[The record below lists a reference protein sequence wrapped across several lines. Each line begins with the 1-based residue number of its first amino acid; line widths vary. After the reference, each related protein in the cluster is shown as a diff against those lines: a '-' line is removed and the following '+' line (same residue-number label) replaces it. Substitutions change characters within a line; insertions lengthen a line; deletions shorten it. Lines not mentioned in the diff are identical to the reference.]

1 MPSKPP
7 SKAQLRE
14 MLEAEL
20 ARLRGALEAA
30 DGLRDKVN
38 LTEEEE
44 ALFAQIKA
52 QAERLEREVR
62 EAMTDH

>member
-7 SKAQLRE
+7 SKAQLRQ

>member
-52 QAERLEREVR
+52 QAERLEREVK
-62 EAMTDH
+62 EAMADH

>member
-62 EAMTDH
+62 EAMADH

>member
-7 SKAQLRE
+7 SKAQLRQ

-52 QAERLEREVR
+52 QTERLEREVK
-62 EAMTDH
+62 EAMADH

>member
-1 MPSKPP
+1 MSSKPP

>member
-7 SKAQLRE
+7 SKAQLRQ

-52 QAERLEREVR
+52 QAERLEREVK
-62 EAMTDH
+62 EAMADH

>member
-1 MPSKPP
+1 MPPKPP

-30 DGLRDKVN
+30 DGLRDKVD
-38 LTEEEE
+38 LTEEDE

-52 QAERLEREVR
+52 HAKRLEREVK

>member
-7 SKAQLRE
+7 SKAQLRQ

-30 DGLRDKVN
+30 DDLRDKVN

-52 QAERLEREVR
+52 QAERLEREVK
-62 EAMTDH
+62 EAMADH

>member
-1 MPSKPP
+1 
-7 SKAQLRE
+7 

-52 QAERLEREVR
+52 QAERLEREVM
-62 EAMTDH
+62 EAMADH

>member
-52 QAERLEREVR
+52 QAERLEREVK
-62 EAMTDH
+62 EAIADH

>member
-1 MPSKPP
+1 
-7 SKAQLRE
+7 

-30 DGLRDKVN
+30 DGLRDKVD
-38 LTEEEE
+38 LTEEDE

-52 QAERLEREVR
+52 HAKRLEREVK

>member
-1 MPSKPP
+1 MLSKPP

-52 QAERLEREVR
+52 QAERLEREVM
-62 EAMTDH
+62 EAMADH

>member
-7 SKAQLRE
+7 SKAKLRQ

-52 QAERLEREVR
+52 EAERLEREVR
-62 EAMTDH
+62 EAMADH

>member
-52 QAERLEREVR
+52 QTERLEREVR